1 MKERLFIPSLP
12 SLALIE
18 ASGADAPEFLHGQ
31 FTNDV
36 LGLEDGKATLSAWCN
51 PKGRVIATFLL
62 CRSGN
67 RYWLAL
73 PQALKAAFLRRLKLY
88 VLRASVNIAVA
99 DEGLTLAGMLGAPA
113 GQSRAAGVFPV
124 VPPAAGLNAG
134 LNNDLAIVIAAPET
148 LRELRTG
155 PQGNEQAWDAVNVRR
170 GIPWLEEQTR
180 ERFLPQELNLEA
192 LGALSYDKGCYP
204 GQEIIA
210 RLRYRGEVKRL
221 LRRAT
226 AAGALA
232 LAPRPGAAL
241 TLPGETKTI
250 GAVISVAPGPEASE
264 LLVVLERA
272 FIKPG
277 QILAYA
283 DGAGAGV
290 RVSEEEKEP

>member
-99 DEGLTLAGMLGAPA
+99 DEGLALAGMIGAPA

-124 VPPAAGLNAG
+124 VPPAAGLN
-134 LNNDLAIVIAAPET
+134 NDLAIVIAAPET
-148 LRELRTG
+148 LRESQTG
-155 PQGNEQAWDAVNVRR
+155 LEGNEQDWDTANVRR

-250 GAVISVAPGPEASE
+250 GAVISAAPGPDASE
-264 LLVVLERA
+264 ILVVLERA

-277 QILAYA
+277 QILACA
-283 DGAGAGV
+283 DGPGASV
-290 RVSEEEKEP
+290 RVSEEEKES

>member
-99 DEGLTLAGMLGAPA
+99 DEGLALAGMIGAPA
-113 GQSRAAGVFPV
+113 DQSRAAGVFPV
-124 VPPAAGLNAG
+124 VPPAAG

-148 LRELRTG
+148 LRESQTG
-155 PQGNEQAWDAVNVRR
+155 LEGNEQDWDTANVRR

-221 LRRAT
+221 LRHAT

-232 LAPRPGAAL
+232 LAPRPGTAL

-277 QILAYA
+277 QILACA
-283 DGAGAGV
+283 DGPSADI

>member
-99 DEGLTLAGMLGAPA
+99 DEGLALAGMIGAPTD
-113 GQSRAAGVFPV
+113 QSRAAGVFPV
-124 VPPAAGLNAG
+124 VPPAAGLND
-134 LNNDLAIVIAAPET
+134 DLAIVIAAPET
-148 LRELRTG
+148 LQELRTG
-155 PQGNEQAWDAVNVRR
+155 LEGNEQAWDAANVRR

-232 LAPRPGAAL
+232 LAPRPGTAL

-250 GAVISVAPGPEASE
+250 GAVISAAPGPEASE

-277 QILAYA
+277 QILACA
-283 DGAGAGV
+283 DEPGADI
-290 RVSEEEKEP
+290 RVSEEEKEF

>member
-31 FTNDV
+31 FTNEV

-73 PQALKAAFLRRLKLY
+73 PQALETAFLRRLQLY
-88 VLRASVNIAVA
+88 VLRASVNIAMA
-99 DEGLTLAGMLGAPA
+99 DEGLTLAGMIGAPA
-113 GQSRAAGVFPV
+113 AQRRAAGVFPV
-124 VPPAAGLNAG
+124 ISPAAGLP
-134 LNNDLAIVIAAPET
+134 DLALVIAEPGGG
-148 LRELRTG
+148 LRELQTD
-155 PQGNEQAWDAVNVRR
+155 PEGNEQAWDAANIRR
-170 GIPWLEEQTR
+170 GIPWLGEQTS
-180 ERFLPQELNLEA
+180 ERFLPQELNLDA

-226 AAGALA
+226 AEVPLT
-232 LAPRPGAAL
+232 PRPGAAL

-250 GAVISVAPGPEASE
+250 GAVISAVSGPAGSE
-264 LLVVLERA
+264 LLAVLERP

-277 QILAYA
+277 QILACA
-283 DGAGAGV
+283 DGSGAV
-290 RVSEEEKEP
+290 IRVSEEGKES

>member
-73 PQALKAAFLRRLKLY
+73 PQALKTAFLRRLKLY

-99 DEGLTLAGMLGAPA
+99 DEGLTLAGMIGAPA

-124 VPPAAGLNAG
+124 VPPAAGLN
-134 LNNDLAIVIAAPET
+134 NDLAIVIAAPET
-148 LRELRTG
+148 LRELQTRLE
-155 PQGNEQAWDAVNVRR
+155 GNEQAWDAANVRR

-250 GAVISVAPGPEASE
+250 GAVISAAPGPEASE

-277 QILAYA
+277 QILACA
-283 DGAGAGV
+283 DGPGADI
-290 RVSEEEKEP
+290 RVSEEEKEF

>member
-1 MKERLFIPSLP
+1 MKERFIPSLP

-62 CRSGN
+62 CRSGD

-73 PQALKAAFLRRLKLY
+73 PQALKTAFLRRLKLY
-88 VLRASVNIAVA
+88 VLRASVHIAVA
-99 DEGLTLAGMLGAPA
+99 DEGLTLAGMIGAPA
-113 GQSRAAGVFPV
+113 GRAAGVFPV
-124 VPPAAGLNAG
+124 VSSGAG

-148 LRELRTG
+148 LREWRTG
-155 PQGNEQAWDAVNVRR
+155 SEGNEQAWDAANIRR
-170 GIPWLEEQTR
+170 GIPWLGEQTS

-210 RLRYRGEVKRL
+210 RLRYRGEIKRL

-226 AAGALA
+226 AEGDLA
-232 LAPRPGAAL
+232 LRPGAGL

-250 GAVISVAPGPEASE
+250 GAVISAVSGPDGSE
-264 LLVVLERA
+264 LLVVVERD

-277 QILAYA
+277 QILVYA
-283 DGAGAGV
+283 DGAGARV
-290 RVSEEEKEP
+290 RVSEEGKEP

>member
-1 MKERLFIPSLP
+1 MKARFIPSLP
-12 SLALIE
+12 SLALLE

-31 FTNDV
+31 FTNEV

-73 PQALKAAFLRRLKLY
+73 PQALEAAFLRRLKMY

-99 DEGLTLAGMLGAPA
+99 DQGLTLAGMIGAPA
-113 GQSRAAGVFPV
+113 GQDRAAGVFPV
-124 VPPAAGLNAG
+124 VSPAAGLT
-134 LNNDLAIVIAAPET
+134 DLAIVIAGPET
-148 LRELRTG
+148 LGELQTG
-155 PQGNEQAWDAVNVRR
+155 PAGNEHAWDAANIRR
-170 GIPWLEEQTR
+170 GIPWLGEQTS

-192 LGALSYDKGCYP
+192 LGALIYDKGCYP

-226 AAGALA
+226 AEGDLA

-250 GAVISVAPGPEASE
+250 GAVINAVPGPETSE
-264 LLVVLERA
+264 LLAVLERP

-277 QILAYA
+277 QILACA
-283 DGAGAGV
+283 DGSGARV
-290 RVSEEEKEP
+290 RVSEEEKEF

>member
-1 MKERLFIPSLP
+1 MKERFIPSLP

-62 CRSGN
+62 CRSGDS
-67 RYWLAL
+67 YWLAL
-73 PQALKAAFLRRLKLY
+73 PQALKTAFLRRLKLY
-88 VLRASVNIAVA
+88 VLRASVHIAVA
-99 DEGLTLAGMLGAPA
+99 DEGLTLAGMIGAPA
-113 GQSRAAGVFPV
+113 GRAAGVFPV
-124 VPPAAGLNAG
+124 VSPAAGV
-134 LNNDLAIVIAAPET
+134 NNDLAIVIAAPET
-148 LRELRTG
+148 LREWRTG
-155 PQGNEQAWDAVNVRR
+155 PQGNEQAWDAANVRR
-170 GIPWLEEQTR
+170 GIPWLGEQTS
-180 ERFLPQELNLEA
+180 ERFLPQELNLDA

-226 AAGALA
+226 AEGA
-232 LAPRPGAAL
+232 LAPRPGNSL

-250 GAVISVAPGPEASE
+250 GAVISAVSGPDGSE
-264 LLVVLERA
+264 LLVVVERA

-277 QILAYA
+277 QILAHA
-283 DGAGAGV
+283 DGAGARV

>member
-99 DEGLTLAGMLGAPA
+99 DEGLALAGMIGAPA

-124 VPPAAGLNAG
+124 VPPAAGLN
-134 LNNDLAIVIAAPET
+134 NDLAIVIAAPET
-148 LRELRTG
+148 LQELRTG
-155 PQGNEQAWDAVNVRR
+155 LEGNEQAWDAANVRR

-250 GAVISVAPGPEASE
+250 GAVISAAPGPEASE

-277 QILAYA
+277 QILACA
-283 DGAGAGV
+283 DGPGARV

>member
-18 ASGADAPEFLHGQ
+18 VSGADAPEFLHGQ
-31 FTNDV
+31 FTNEV
-36 LGLEDGKATLSAWCN
+36 LGLDDGKATLSAWCN

-62 CRSGN
+62 CRSGD

-73 PQALKAAFLRRLKLY
+73 PQALETLFLRRLKLY
-88 VLRASVNIAVA
+88 VLRASVNIAMA
-99 DEGLTLAGMLGAPA
+99 DEGLTLAGMIGAPA
-113 GQSRAAGVFPV
+113 AAQGRAAEVFPV
-124 VPPAAGLNAG
+124 VSPAAGLP
-134 LNNDLAIVIAAPET
+134 DLAPVIAGPRGG

-155 PQGNEQAWDAVNVRR
+155 PEGNEQAWDAANIRR
-170 GIPWLEEQTR
+170 GVPWLGEQTS
-180 ERFLPQELNLEA
+180 ERFLPQELNLDA

-210 RLRYRGEVKRL
+210 RLRYRGEIKRL

-226 AAGALA
+226 AEGP

-250 GAVISVAPGPEASE
+250 GAVISAVSDPEGSE
-264 LLVVLERA
+264 LLAVVERP

-283 DGAGAGV
+283 DGSGAV
-290 RVSEEEKEP
+290 IRVSEEGKES

>member
-31 FTNDV
+31 FTNEV
-36 LGLEDGKATLSAWCN
+36 LGLDDGKATLSAWCN

-62 CRSGN
+62 CRSGD

-73 PQALKAAFLRRLKLY
+73 PRALETAFLRRLKLY
-88 VLRASVNIAVA
+88 VLRASVNIAMA
-99 DEGLTLAGMLGAPA
+99 DQGLTLAGMIGAPA
-113 GQSRAAGVFPV
+113 AQGRAAEVFPV
-124 VPPAAGLNAG
+124 VSPAAGLK
-134 LNNDLAIVIAAPET
+134 DLALVIAEPGT
-148 LRELRTG
+148 LRELRTS
-155 PQGNEQAWDAVNVRR
+155 PAGNEQAWDAANIRR
-170 GIPWLEEQTR
+170 GIPWLGEQTS
-180 ERFLPQELNLEA
+180 ERFLPQELNLDA

-226 AAGALA
+226 AEAT
-232 LAPRPGAAL
+232 LAPRPGAVL

-250 GAVISVAPGPEASE
+250 GAVISAVSGSEASE
-264 LLVVLERA
+264 LLVVVERP

-277 QILAYA
+277 QILACA
-283 DGAGAGV
+283 DGSGAV
-290 RVSEEEKEP
+290 IRVSEEGKES

>member
-1 MKERLFIPSLP
+1 MKGRFIPSLP
-12 SLALIE
+12 NLTLIE

-62 CRSGN
+62 CRSGD

-73 PQALKAAFLRRLKLY
+73 PQALTTAFLRRLKLY
-88 VLRASVNIAVA
+88 VLRASVHIAVA
-99 DEGLTLAGMLGAPA
+99 DEGLTLAGRIGVPA
-113 GQSRAAGVFPV
+113 GRAAGVFPV
-124 VPPAAGLNAG
+124 VSPATG
-134 LNNDLAIVIAAPET
+134 LNNDLTIVIAAPEA

-155 PQGNEQAWDAVNVRR
+155 TEGNEQAWDAANIRR
-170 GIPWLEEQTR
+170 GIPWLGGETS

-210 RLRYRGEVKRL
+210 RLRYRGEIKRL

-226 AAGALA
+226 AEGATA
-232 LAPRPGAAL
+232 LRPGAAL

-250 GAVISVAPGPEASE
+250 GAVISAVSGPDGSE

-277 QILAYA
+277 QILAHA
-283 DGAGAGV
+283 DGAGA
-290 RVSEEEKEP
+290 RIKVSEKEP

>member
-1 MKERLFIPSLP
+1 MKERFIPSLP
-12 SLALIE
+12 SLTLIE

-51 PKGRVIATFLL
+51 PKGRVISTFLL
-62 CRSGN
+62 CRSGD

-73 PQALKAAFLRRLKLY
+73 PQALTTAFLRRLKLY
-88 VLRASVNIAVA
+88 VLRASVHIAVA
-99 DEGLTLAGMLGAPA
+99 DEGLTLAGLIGASA
-113 GQSRAAGVFPV
+113 GRAAGVFPV
-124 VPPAAGLNAG
+124 VSPGAG
-134 LNNDLAIVIAAPET
+134 LNNDLAIVIAGPEA

-155 PQGNEQAWDAVNVRR
+155 SEGNEQAWDAANIRR
-170 GIPWLEEQTR
+170 GIPWLGEQTS
-180 ERFLPQELNLEA
+180 ERFLPQELNLDA

-232 LAPRPGAAL
+232 LRPGAGL

-250 GAVISVAPGPEASE
+250 GAVISAVSGPDASE
-264 LLVVLERA
+264 LLVVLERD

-277 QILAYA
+277 QILVYA
-283 DGAGAGV
+283 DGAGARI
-290 RVSEEEKEP
+290 RVSE

>member
-31 FTNDV
+31 FTNEV

-73 PQALKAAFLRRLKLY
+73 PQALETAFLRRLKLY
-88 VLRASVNIAVA
+88 VLRASVNIAMA
-99 DEGLTLAGMLGAPA
+99 DEGLTLAGMIGAPA
-113 GQSRAAGVFPV
+113 AQGHASGVFPV
-124 VPPAAGLNAG
+124 VSPVAGLT
-134 LNNDLAIVIAAPET
+134 DLALVIAGPET

-155 PQGNEQAWDAVNVRR
+155 PEENEQAWDAANIRR
-170 GIPWLEEQTR
+170 GIPWLGEQTS
-180 ERFLPQELNLEA
+180 ERFLPQELNLDA

-210 RLRYRGEVKRL
+210 RLRYRGEIKRL

-226 AAGALA
+226 AEAT

-250 GAVISVAPGPEASE
+250 GAVISAVSGPAGSE
-264 LLVVLERA
+264 LLAVLERP

-277 QILAYA
+277 QILACA
-283 DGAGAGV
+283 DGSGAV
-290 RVSEEEKEP
+290 IRVSEEGKES

>member
-12 SLALIE
+12 SLALLE

-31 FTNDV
+31 FTNEV

-73 PQALKAAFLRRLKLY
+73 PRALETAFLRRLQLY
-88 VLRASVNIAVA
+88 VLRASVNIATA
-99 DEGLTLAGMLGAPA
+99 DQGLTLAGMIGAPA
-113 GQSRAAGVFPV
+113 AQSRAAGVFPV
-124 VPPAAGLNAG
+124 VSPAAGLP
-134 LNNDLAIVIAAPET
+134 DLALVIAEPGT

-155 PQGNEQAWDAVNVRR
+155 PEGNEQAWDAANIRR
-170 GIPWLEEQTR
+170 GVPWLGEQTS
-180 ERFLPQELNLEA
+180 ERFLPQELNLDA

-210 RLRYRGEVKRL
+210 RLRYRGEIKRL

-226 AAGALA
+226 AEGP

-250 GAVISVAPGPEASE
+250 GAVISAVSGPEASE
-264 LLVVLERA
+264 LLAVLERP

-277 QILAYA
+277 QILACA
-283 DGAGAGV
+283 DGAGAV
-290 RVSEEEKEP
+290 IRVSEEGKES

>member
-12 SLALIE
+12 NLTLIE

-99 DEGLTLAGMLGAPA
+99 DEGLALAGTIGAPA

-124 VPPAAGLNAG
+124 VPPAAGLN
-134 LNNDLAIVIAAPET
+134 NDLAIVIAAPET
-148 LRELRTG
+148 LRESQTG
-155 PQGNEQAWDAVNVRR
+155 LEGNEQAWDAANVRQ

-250 GAVISVAPGPEASE
+250 GAVISAAPGPEASE

-277 QILAYA
+277 QILACA
-283 DGAGAGV
+283 DGPSADI

>member
-73 PQALKAAFLRRLKLY
+73 PQALKTAFLRRLKLY

-99 DEGLTLAGMLGAPA
+99 DEELTLAGMLGAPA

-124 VPPAAGLNAG
+124 VPPAAGLN
-134 LNNDLAIVIAAPET
+134 NDLAIAIAAPET
-148 LRELRTG
+148 LRELRTR
-155 PQGNEQAWDAVNVRR
+155 PQGNEQAWDAANVRR

-210 RLRYRGEVKRL
+210 RLRYRGEVKHL

-226 AAGALA
+226 ATGALA

-277 QILAYA
+277 QILACA
-283 DGAGAGV
+283 DGTGADI
-290 RVSEEEKEP
+290 RISEEEKES

>member
-18 ASGADAPEFLHGQ
+18 VSGADAPEFLHGQ
-31 FTNDV
+31 FTNEV

-73 PQALKAAFLRRLKLY
+73 PQALETGFLRRLKLY

-99 DEGLTLAGMLGAPA
+99 NQGLTLAGMIGAPA
-113 GQSRAAGVFPV
+113 AQRRAAGVFPV
-124 VPPAAGLNAG
+124 ISPAAGLT
-134 LNNDLAIVIAAPET
+134 DLALVIAGPGGG

-155 PQGNEQAWDAVNVRR
+155 PEGNEQAWDAANIRR
-170 GIPWLEEQTR
+170 GIPWLGEQTS
-180 ERFLPQELNLEA
+180 ERFLPQELNLDA

-226 AAGALA
+226 AEGP

-250 GAVISVAPGPEASE
+250 GAVISAVPGPEASE
-264 LLVVLERA
+264 LLAVVERP

-277 QILAYA
+277 QILACA
-283 DGAGAGV
+283 DGSGV
-290 RVSEEEKEP
+290 RLRVREEEKES

>member
-18 ASGADAPEFLHGQ
+18 VSGADAPEFLHGQ
-31 FTNDV
+31 FTNEV

-62 CRSGN
+62 CRSGD

-73 PQALKAAFLRRLKLY
+73 PQALETLFLRRLKLY
-88 VLRASVNIAVA
+88 VLRASVNIATA
-99 DEGLTLAGMLGAPA
+99 DQGLTLAGMIGAPA
-113 GQSRAAGVFPV
+113 AQGRAAGVFPV
-124 VPPAAGLNAG
+124 VSPAAGLT
-134 LNNDLAIVIAAPET
+134 DLALVIAGPGT
-148 LRELRTG
+148 LHELRTD
-155 PQGNEQAWDAVNVRR
+155 PEGNEQAWDAANIRR
-170 GIPWLEEQTR
+170 GIPWLGEQTS
-180 ERFLPQELNLEA
+180 ERFLPQELNLDA

-210 RLRYRGEVKRL
+210 RLRYRGEIKRL

-226 AAGALA
+226 AEVPLT
-232 LAPRPGAAL
+232 PRPGAAL

-250 GAVISVAPGPEASE
+250 GAVISAVSGPAGSE
-264 LLVVLERA
+264 LLAVLERP

-277 QILAYA
+277 QILACA
-283 DGAGAGV
+283 DGSGAV
-290 RVSEEEKEP
+290 IRVSEEGKES

>member
-12 SLALIE
+12 SLALLE
-18 ASGADAPEFLHGQ
+18 VSGADAPEFLHGQ
-31 FTNDV
+31 FTNEV

-73 PQALKAAFLRRLKLY
+73 PQALETAFLRRLKLY
-88 VLRASVNIAVA
+88 VLRASVNIATA
-99 DEGLTLAGMLGAPA
+99 DQGLTLAGMIGAPA
-113 GQSRAAGVFPV
+113 AQNRAAGVFPV
-124 VPPAAGLNAG
+124 VSPVAGLK
-134 LNNDLAIVIAAPET
+134 DLALVIAEPGGG

-155 PQGNEQAWDAVNVRR
+155 PEGNEQAWDAANIRR
-170 GIPWLEEQTR
+170 GVPWLGEQTS
-180 ERFLPQELNLEA
+180 ERFLPQELNLDA

-221 LRRAT
+221 LRRTT
-226 AAGALA
+226 AEGP
-232 LAPRPGAAL
+232 LAPRPGTAL

-250 GAVISVAPGPEASE
+250 GAVISAVSGPAGSE
-264 LLVVLERA
+264 LLAVVERP

-277 QILAYA
+277 QILACA
-283 DGAGAGV
+283 DGVGP
-290 RVSEEEKEP
+290 RLRLSEEEKEF

>member
-99 DEGLTLAGMLGAPA
+99 DEGLTLAGMIGAPA

-124 VPPAAGLNAG
+124 VPPAAGLND
-134 LNNDLAIVIAAPET
+134 DLAIVIAAPGT
-148 LRELRTG
+148 LRELQTDLE
-155 PQGNEQAWDAVNVRR
+155 GNEQDWDAANVRR

-241 TLPGETKTI
+241 TLPGETKTV

-277 QILAYA
+277 QILACA
-283 DGAGAGV
+283 DGPGARV
-290 RVSEEEKEP
+290 RVSEEEKEF

>member
-18 ASGADAPEFLHGQ
+18 VSGADAPEFLHGQ
-31 FTNDV
+31 FTNEV

-62 CRSGN
+62 CRSGD

-73 PQALKAAFLRRLKLY
+73 PQALETAFLRRLKMY
-88 VLRASVNIAVA
+88 VLRASVNIAMA
-99 DEGLTLAGMLGAPA
+99 DQGLTLAGMIGAPA
-113 GQSRAAGVFPV
+113 AQRRAAGVFPV
-124 VPPAAGLNAG
+124 ISPAAGLP
-134 LNNDLAIVIAAPET
+134 DLALVIAGPGT
-148 LRELRTG
+148 LHELRTD
-155 PQGNEQAWDAVNVRR
+155 PEGNEQAWDAANLRR
-170 GIPWLEEQTR
+170 GVPWLGEQTS
-180 ERFLPQELNLEA
+180 ERFLPQELNLDA

-226 AAGALA
+226 AEGPLT
-232 LAPRPGAAL
+232 PRPGAAL

-250 GAVISVAPGPEASE
+250 GAVISAVSGPEASE
-264 LLVVLERA
+264 LLAVLERP

-277 QILAYA
+277 QILACA
-283 DGAGAGV
+283 DGSGARLRV
-290 RVSEEEKEP
+290 REEEKES

>member
-12 SLALIE
+12 NLALIE
-18 ASGADAPEFLHGQ
+18 VSGADAPEFLHGQ
-31 FTNDV
+31 FTNEV

-73 PQALKAAFLRRLKLY
+73 PQALETTFLRRLKLY
-88 VLRASVNIAVA
+88 VLRASVNIAIA
-99 DEGLTLAGMLGAPA
+99 DQGLTLVGMVGAPA
-113 GQSRAAGVFPV
+113 AQSRGAGIFPV
-124 VPPAAGLNAG
+124 VSPAAGLP
-134 LNNDLAIVIAAPET
+134 DLALVIAGPGAP
-148 LRELRTG
+148 LQELRTD
-155 PQGNEQAWDAVNVRR
+155 PEGNEQAWDAANIRR
-170 GIPWLEEQTR
+170 GVPWLGEQTS
-180 ERFLPQELNLEA
+180 ERFLPQELNLDA

-226 AAGALA
+226 AEGP
-232 LAPRPGAAL
+232 LAPLRPGAPL

-250 GAVISVAPGPEASE
+250 GAVISVVPGPAGSE
-264 LLVVLERA
+264 LLAVLERP

-277 QILAYA
+277 QILACA
-283 DGAGAGV
+283 DGSGAV
-290 RVSEEEKEP
+290 IRVSEEES

>member
-1 MKERLFIPSLP
+1 MKEGLFIPSLP
-12 SLALIE
+12 NLALIE

-36 LGLEDGKATLSAWCN
+36 IGLEDGKATLSAWCN

-73 PQALKAAFLRRLKLY
+73 PQALKTPFLRRLKLY
-88 VLRASVNIAVA
+88 VLRASVNIAIA
-99 DEGLTLAGMLGAPA
+99 DEGLTLAGMIGAPA
-113 GQSRAAGVFPV
+113 GQSRVARVFPV
-124 VPPAAGLNAG
+124 VSPAAGLR
-134 LNNDLAIVIAAPET
+134 DLALVIAEPET
-148 LRELRTG
+148 LRELGTG
-155 PQGNEQAWDAVNVRR
+155 PEGDEQAWDAASVRR
-170 GIPWLEEQTR
+170 GIPWLGEQTS
-180 ERFLPQELNLEA
+180 ERFLPQELNLDA

-210 RLRYRGEVKRL
+210 RLRYRGEIKRL

-226 AAGALA
+226 AEAA

-250 GAVISVAPGPEASE
+250 GAVISAIPGPDASE
-264 LLVVLERA
+264 LLVVVERA
-272 FIKPG
+272 FTNPG
-277 QILAYA
+277 QILAHA
-283 DGAGAGV
+283 DGAGARI
-290 RVSEEEKEP
+290 RVSEEEKTP

>member
-1 MKERLFIPSLP
+1 MKERLFISSLP

-18 ASGADAPEFLHGQ
+18 VSGADAPEFLHGQ
-31 FTNDV
+31 FTNEV

-73 PQALKAAFLRRLKLY
+73 PQALETTFLRRLKLY
-88 VLRASVNIAVA
+88 VLRASVNIVTA
-99 DEGLTLAGMLGAPA
+99 DQGLTLAGMIGAPA
-113 GQSRAAGVFPV
+113 GQSRAAGIFPV
-124 VPPAAGLNAG
+124 VSPAAGLT
-134 LNNDLAIVIAAPET
+134 DLALVIAEPGGG

-155 PQGNEQAWDAVNVRR
+155 PEGNEQAWDAANIRR
-170 GIPWLEEQTR
+170 GVPWLGEQTS
-180 ERFLPQELNLEA
+180 ERFLPQELNLDA

-226 AAGALA
+226 AEAS

-250 GAVISVAPGPEASE
+250 GAVISAVSGPEASE
-264 LLVVLERA
+264 LLAVLERP

-277 QILAYA
+277 QILACA
-283 DGAGAGV
+283 DGAGAV
-290 RVSEEEKEP
+290 IRVSEEEKEF

>member
-1 MKERLFIPSLP
+1 MKGRFIPSLP

-18 ASGADAPEFLHGQ
+18 VSGADAPEFLHGQ

-62 CRSGN
+62 CRCSN
-67 RYWLAL
+67 DRYWLAL
-73 PQALKAAFLRRLKLY
+73 PQSLTTAFLRRLKLY
-88 VLRASVNIAVA
+88 VLRASVHIAVA
-99 DEGLTLAGMLGAPA
+99 DEALTLAGLIGAPA
-113 GQSRAAGVFPV
+113 GQSCAAGVFPV
-124 VPPAAGLNAG
+124 VSPAAG
-134 LNNDLAIVIAAPET
+134 LNNDLTIVIAGPEA

-155 PQGNEQAWDAVNVRR
+155 AEGNEQAWDAANIRR
-170 GIPWLEEQTR
+170 GIPWLGGETS

-210 RLRYRGEVKRL
+210 RLRYRGEIKRL

-226 AAGALA
+226 AEGALT
-232 LAPRPGAAL
+232 PRPGAGL

-250 GAVISVAPGPEASE
+250 GAVISAVSGPDASE

-277 QILAYA
+277 QILAHA
-283 DGAGAGV
+283 DGAGACV

>member
-1 MKERLFIPSLP
+1 MKQRFIPSLP
-12 SLALIE
+12 SLTLLE
-18 ASGADAPEFLHGQ
+18 VSGADAPEFLHGQ

-62 CRSGN
+62 CRSGD

-73 PQALKAAFLRRLKLY
+73 PQALQSAFLRRLKMY
-88 VLRASVNIAVA
+88 VLRAPVNIAMA
-99 DEGLTLAGMLGAPA
+99 DQGLSLGGMIGAPA
-113 GQSRAAGVFPV
+113 GRAPGVFPV
-124 VPPAAGLNAG
+124 VSPAARL
-134 LNNDLAIVIAAPET
+134 NDLAIVIAAPET
-148 LRELRTG
+148 LRELRNG
-155 PQGNEQAWDAVNVRR
+155 PVGNEQAWDAANVSR
-170 GIPWLEEQTR
+170 GVPWLRGEQIS

-210 RLRYRGEVKRL
+210 RLRYRGEIKRL

-226 AAGALA
+226 AEGA

-250 GAVISVAPGPEASE
+250 GAVISAVSGPEGSE
-264 LLVVLERA
+264 LLAVLERP

-277 QILAYA
+277 QVLACA
-283 DGAGAGV
+283 DRPGARI
-290 RVSEEEKEP
+290 RVSEEEKES

>member
-124 VPPAAGLNAG
+124 VPPAAGLN
-134 LNNDLAIVIAAPET
+134 NDLAIVIAAPET

-155 PQGNEQAWDAVNVRR
+155 PQGNEQAWDAANVRR

-226 AAGALA
+226 AAGGLT

-250 GAVISVAPGPEASE
+250 GAVISAVSGPEASE

-277 QILAYA
+277 QILACA
-283 DGAGAGV
+283 DGPGARV